1 MQNEEPNKMTFQE
14 FLRKLSI
21 LGILIAVYAA
31 IRLVVEYG
39 LGYKNFPFLLCA
51 FAISFLIEAIRSKNK
66 QVICTVFAVAIII
79 ATYYVENVW
88 LYWGLMASG
97 IVTIIVGSRG
107 CKSCESVDS
116 GA

>member
-21 LGILIAVYAA
+21 FGILIATC
-31 IRLVVEYG
+31 LVVEFG
-39 LGYKNFPFLLCA
+39 LGYKNFPFFWCA
-51 FAISFLIEAIRSKNK
+51 IAIYMLIEAIRSKNK
-66 QVICTVFAVAIII
+66 QVICTVVAVAIII

-107 CKSCESVDS
+107 CKSCKSVDS